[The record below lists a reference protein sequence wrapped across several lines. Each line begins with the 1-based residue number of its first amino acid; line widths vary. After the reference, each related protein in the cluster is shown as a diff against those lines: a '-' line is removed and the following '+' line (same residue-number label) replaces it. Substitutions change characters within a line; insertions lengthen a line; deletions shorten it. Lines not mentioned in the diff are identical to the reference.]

1 MRKSLAALA
10 ALCLCFIFAAPP
22 PAQAR
27 ELAAVKSILSG
38 ADAAFDQNLSKAA
51 ILDRLIELNPGRP
64 RDPQLPGGFAADLKK
79 ALAVYPRSLL
89 CYLLQEHC
97 RIVATPLL
105 TIADAELVD
114 KHPLGYGADQTYA
127 NCQAVFVPR
136 SGSIIVA
143 SHYYRG
149 TRLRLNKNPASGVQ
163 HELSHALDFYLGRP
177 SLSPTFRTAYAAD
190 RAQMSLVDCSLLD
203 YYLQAGDAGPIET
216 FGQLLA
222 DRYSH
227 FPDHRSRALSRCFV
241 RCRGLIDQAFPAHT
255 VKPVVLLPRKLGKIY

>member
-10 ALCLCFIFAAPP
+10 ALCLCFICAASS
-22 PAQAR
+22 PARAR

-38 ADAAFDQNLSKAA
+38 ADTAFDQHLSNEA
-51 ILDRLIELNPGRP
+51 ILDRLIEVKPGRP
-64 RDPQLPGGFAADLKK
+64 RDPQLPLGFEDRVKK
-79 ALAVYPRSLL
+79 SLAVFPRSVL
-89 CYLLQEHC
+89 CYLLRERC

-105 TIADAELVD
+105 TIADATLLD
-114 KHPLGYGADQTYA
+114 KHPRGYGSDQTYA
-127 NCQAVFVPR
+127 NCRAVFVPR

-143 SHYYRG
+143 SHYYWG
-149 TRLRLNKNPASGVQ
+149 TRLRLNKDAAAFAR
-163 HELSHALDFYLGRP
+163 HELCHAVDFYLGRP
-177 SLSPTFRTAYAAD
+177 SLSPAFRTAYAAD

-227 FPDHRSRALSRCFV
+227 FPDHRSRALARCFV
-241 RCRGLIDQAFPAHT
+241 RCRGLIDRAFPAHT
-255 VKPVVLLPRKLGKIY
+255 VKPVVLLPRKMGKIY